1 MKVTHKF
8 KFTLILA
15 LFNEPLSFYALYLY
29 APSFEMAM
37 GGGGLRVQTP

>member
-15 LFNEPLSFYALYLY
+15 LFNVPFSFYALYLY
-29 APSFEMAM
+29 APNFEMAI
-37 GGGGLRVQTP
+37 GGGD

>member
-15 LFNEPLSFYALYLY
+15 LFNMPLSFYAMYLY
-29 APSFEMAM
+29 APSFEIVGFET
-37 GGGGLRVQTP
+37 GGGD

>member
-15 LFNEPLSFYALYLY
+15 LFNVPLSFYVLYLY
-29 APSFEMAM
+29 APNFET
-37 GGGGLRVQTP
+37 GGGLRV